1 MNHNWDIIGDK
12 IFGILRGNGYRVQMF
27 DRGGDKTMDP
37 HEATR
42 YFVTI
47 PSNDPALKNF
57 NILISLHDEDTS
69 SHMDIKTPD
78 LADDKD
84 FNNVIKIKDSLQN
97 NIGDRE
103 GLSVNWYKFDH
114 DIDPREDAVNNI
126 KEHKSVAA
134 KIAEDS
140 NKCPP
145 ATQNITLNL
154 KNRQKAI
161 DEYGYGPLNPDLP
174 NTKFW
179 MKKVDEWNLDS
190 AKDAKQSLCG
200 NCAAFDQRTETL
212 NCIAKGIDSDNP
224 TDAAATI
231 DAGNLGYCKFLKF
244 KCASRRTCDAWV
256 TGGPLTDS
264 KQMNESKDISKAYGS
279 TKSSYQKIGNSK
291 LVIRHTDP
299 VNEEKKGSR
308 WRHIKNIFIETK
320 LGERFNYP
328 HPHIAGAR
336 AMARHLA
343 NDGKFNDQ
351 VSKAI
356 LKMSEDYIKLK
367 KANGLMR
374 GKDPD
379 LSLQVKTALQ
389 KLSKD
394 SKRLSGSRGYA
405 TGIADIAKQSMLA
418 PAERVIELR
427 NKLAE
432 TCGCQQGD
440 DHDLSSLET
449 AARYL
454 ISNGYTVSKPEPEA
468 DPMDI
473 EILRLEELAGLI

>member
-84 FNNVIKIKDSLQN
+84 FNTVIKIKDSLQN

-126 KEHKSVAA
+126 KE
-134 KIAEDS
+134 
-140 NKCPP
+140 
-145 ATQNITLNL
+145 
-154 KNRQKAI
+154 
-161 DEYGYGPLNPDLP
+161 
-174 NTKFW
+174 
-179 MKKVDEWNLDS
+179 
-190 AKDAKQSLCG
+190 
-200 NCAAFDQRTETL
+200 
-212 NCIAKGIDSDNP
+212 
-224 TDAAATI
+224 
-231 DAGNLGYCKFLKF
+231 
-244 KCASRRTCDAWV
+244 SR
-256 TGGPLTDS
+256 
-264 KQMNESKDISKAYGS
+264 DISKPYGS

-454 ISNGYTVSKPEPEA
+454 ISNGYTVSKTEPEE
-468 DPMDI
+468 DSLDT
-473 EILRLEELAGLI
+473 EILRLEELAGII